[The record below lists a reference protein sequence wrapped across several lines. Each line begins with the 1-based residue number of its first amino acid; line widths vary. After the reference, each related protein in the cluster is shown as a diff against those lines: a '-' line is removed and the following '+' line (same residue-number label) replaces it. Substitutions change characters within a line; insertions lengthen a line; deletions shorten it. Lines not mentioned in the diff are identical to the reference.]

1 MAALLGVGGTVAV
14 PMAAQAAETP
24 QISLDV
30 TENPGTGISIAIE
43 GTGFGDVKALPGQA
57 EPHVYF
63 MLSEIGADLSEVAQT
78 DTAISAEVAE
88 DGTIDDVLD
97 VPLAELDQAKSYEVI
112 SWPSRSYPTDATLYA
127 RAAAEIDWAALF
139 PETAQPVV
147 PTFTAEST
155 VVAGESVSFA
165 IEGTGFGDVKALPG
179 QAEPH
184 VYFMLS
190 EIGADLSEVAQ
201 TDTAISAEVAEDG
214 TISDVLTVPVAELDE
229 TTSYEVISWPSRSF
243 PSDATLYARTAVTID
258 WAALFPEP
266 EPEQPAVPS
275 FTAESTV
282 VAGESVSFAIEGTGF
297 GDVKA
302 LPGQTEPHAYFT
314 LIEKGSDLANVSQ
327 SATAISAEVAED
339 GTISDVLT
347 VPIAELDET
356 KSYEI
361 ISWPS
366 RSFPSESNLYA
377 RADVT
382 IDWAALLPAPVY
394 TPELAVSPATDLDP
408 AGDTVTVTGTGY
420 NPAQP
425 IYVFFCRD
433 VELPANLWT
442 VALSCTSG
450 SKVIY
455 AATDTTAG
463 RVTFDE
469 DGSFEVALDVRQ
481 LNGGATSV
489 YTAANHTAMTD
500 RGQDAK
506 ATLAFAAVVEPE
518 QPTGPTFTAESTVVD
533 GERVEFAIE
542 GSGYGDV
549 VALPGQSEPHVY
561 FTLVEKGADLATVTQ
576 GTAAVSAA
584 VAADGT
590 VSDTLV
596 IDAYDLDSSKSY
608 EIISWPSRSFPSE
621 SNLYARADVTIDWD
635 ALSPTPKPTEEPAP
649 EPTEEPTPK
658 PTEEPTPEPTEEPTP
673 KPTEEPAP
681 EPSEE
686 PTPEPSEE
694 PTVEPTAPV
703 EPTTPAEPTEPG
715 TPAEPTEPAEPG
727 TPAEPTEPAEPGTPA
742 EPTEPA
748 EPGTPAEPTEP
759 GTPAEPT
766 EPGTPADPTE
776 PSAPAEPT
784 DPTEPSAPAEPTEPA
799 APAAPSESESDSV
812 EIVDQNGASVD
823 NIVQGGSV
831 TFSVRGVEAGTEFAV
846 TVHSDPITLPAA
858 VADAQGVA
866 STTWTVPAD
875 FPVGEHTVIFDSG
888 SATYKAT
895 FTVVASEAEQGNG
908 SALTPT
914 GSDSAAEM
922 LAGVA
927 IMTMLSAGVLLLA
940 RRRSLANSGR

>member
-30 TENPGTGISIAIE
+30 TENPGTGISI
-43 GTGFGDVKALPGQA
+43 
-57 EPHVYF
+57 
-63 MLSEIGADLSEVAQT
+63 
-78 DTAISAEVAE
+78 
-88 DGTIDDVLD
+88 
-97 VPLAELDQAKSYEVI
+97 
-112 SWPSRSYPTDATLYA
+112 
-127 RAAAEIDWAALF
+127 
-139 PETAQPVV
+139 
-147 PTFTAEST
+147 
-155 VVAGESVSFA
+155 A

-366 RSFPSESNLYA
+366 RSNPSESNLYA

-742 EPTEPA
+742 EPTEP
-748 EPGTPAEPTEP
+748 

>member
-30 TENPGTGISIAIE
+30 TENPGTGISI
-43 GTGFGDVKALPGQA
+43 
-57 EPHVYF
+57 
-63 MLSEIGADLSEVAQT
+63 
-78 DTAISAEVAE
+78 
-88 DGTIDDVLD
+88 
-97 VPLAELDQAKSYEVI
+97 
-112 SWPSRSYPTDATLYA
+112 
-127 RAAAEIDWAALF
+127 
-139 PETAQPVV
+139 
-147 PTFTAEST
+147 
-155 VVAGESVSFA
+155 A

-366 RSFPSESNLYA
+366 RSNPSESNLYA

-658 PTEEPTPEPTEEPTP
+658 PTEEP
-673 KPTEEPAP
+673 AP

-703 EPTTPAEPTEPG
+703 EPTTPAEPT
-715 TPAEPTEPAEPG
+715 EPG